1 MLAPIGVGLFRFKM
15 CPNQERL
22 LLTPEDR
29 GSNTLLNKIYIKH
42 LLPVNWIEKTKIKIK
57 GPVIAY
63 KCSYLTYLDEH
74 FSDAASVQISI
85 GTLFSFL
92 SLSLSRD
99 AATFLFVAKCH
110 LYDNEI
116 CETGTGSEMEQTSA
130 RVIKWGIL
138 KWGKSTMEREWK
150 LSLNLKRKL
159 VYNKR
164 FPLIQVKSA
173 QCRVRIFFQSIIKR
187 SDFR

>member
-1 MLAPIGVGLFRFKM
+1 M

-29 GSNTLLNKIYIKH
+29 GSNTLLNKIYIKY

-99 AATFLFVAKCH
+99 AATFFFVPYYCRNYSHIVAKCH

-164 FPLIQVKSA
+164 FPLIQFKSA

>member
-1 MLAPIGVGLFRFKM
+1 M

-99 AATFLFVAKCH
+99 AATFLFVPYYCRNYSHIVAKCH

-138 KWGKSTMEREWK
+138 KWGKSTMEIVFE
-150 LSLNLKRKL
+150 
-159 VYNKR
+159 
-164 FPLIQVKSA
+164 PET
-173 QCRVRIFFQSIIKR
+173 
-187 SDFR
+187 